1 MNKLFRKIFPSK
13 EMRAFNKMHRRH
25 RKELIKLAKET
36 NEYDY
41 CWLHE
46 SVIMHIK
53 HLHEYYSAGNN
64 VWQVDESRLKIVEQ
78 LQRILDLES
87 ELEKID
93 SDDCGIES
101 TFDDDDKITQELEKK
116 TSKLYGEVYH
126 SIGER
131 TQEREKKINKLYEE
145 IYSSIGRN
153 IRYWWD

>member
-1 MNKLFRKIFPSK
+1 MSWLFKKIFPSK

-46 SVIMHIK
+46 SVIMQIK
-53 HLHEYYSAGNN
+53 HMYEYYSAGNN
-64 VWQVDESRLKIVEQ
+64 VWQVDESRLKIVSQ
-78 LQRILDLES
+78 LEHTLSLIR
-87 ELEKID
+87 ELEKI
-93 SDDCGIES
+93 ES
-101 TFDDDDKITQELEKK
+101 GDYTLELSFGEN
-116 TSKLYGEVYH
+116 KLTKPENYH
-126 SIGER
+126 ER
-131 TQEREKKINKLYEE
+131 TLDLEERVNRLYEE